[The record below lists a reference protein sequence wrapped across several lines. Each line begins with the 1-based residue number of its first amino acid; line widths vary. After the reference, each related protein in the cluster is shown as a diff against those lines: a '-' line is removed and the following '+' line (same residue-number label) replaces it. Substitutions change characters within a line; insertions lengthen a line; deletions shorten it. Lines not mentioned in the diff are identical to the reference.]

1 MDRKVLLYSTT
12 EMIANHYIIKGDKG
26 DTGDR
31 GPRGSTGLYGN
42 VLVALAIAE

>member
-1 MDRKVLLYSTT
+1 
-12 EMIANHYIIKGDKG
+12 MIANHYIIKGDKG